1 MTNLF
6 DLSAHRFEI
15 KSCMAANVSISVQGD
30 FYYEE
35 GFLLFQIILAQNV
48 KKNCPSLTPDALLI
62 ERLTVAQHP
71 YFSVFPGHPLMFHGN
86 NYQIVQH
93 VEMIRKCPSLTPDAL
108 ERSQLFA
115 SLRFWT
121 FRVIQSRFMSN

>member
-48 KKNCPSLTPDALLI
+48 KKNCPSLTPDAL
-62 ERLTVAQHP
+62 ERA
-71 YFSVFPGHPLMFHGN
+71 
-86 NYQIVQH
+86 
-93 VEMIRKCPSLTPDAL
+93 
-108 ERSQLFA
+108 QLFA